1 MNILSITVKRLA
13 VTVVVAATLGG
24 FWTGSA
30 LADPQTH
37 FYVHQPGGISSS
49 AVVAG
54 PSTPVAH
61 SGFDWADAGIGA
73 AVALAAAAVASGG
86 ALAVRKRV
94 SPAH

>member
-1 MNILSITVKRLA
+1 MNISSTTVKRLA
-13 VTVVVAATLGG
+13 VTVAVAATLGG

-37 FYVHQPGGISSS
+37 FYVHQPESS
-49 AVVAG
+49 AVVAE

-73 AVALAAAAVASGG
+73 GVALAVAALASGG